1 MPELAVPAELF
12 DADFVADDEH
22 GLAAR
27 YDWVVQDGN
36 LVHAPVVGWT
46 WACLECG
53 ESGTLPEIPVRLAS
67 PHGTQHAA
75 GPFNTL
81 APLLVSL
88 VRKFP
93 GSPPQGD

>member
-1 MPELAVPAELF
+1 MPELAVPDELF

-22 GLAAR
+22 SLAAR

-36 LVHAPVVGWT
+36 LVHAPVVGWA
-46 WACLECG
+46 WACAECG
-53 ESGTLPEIPVRLAS
+53 ESGILPEIPVHLAS
-67 PHGTQHAA
+67 SHGTQHAA

-81 APLLVSL
+81 VSLLVSV

-93 GSPPQGD
+93 GSPPQAD